1 MYDGTVGTVSGD
13 GAEGKTAKIGVFC
26 AKRGKSLFNGEF
38 RFLCDLAFYDDFI
51 ERSAKTHQGHA
62 VQFHRTTETGDLAFV
77 FHRAQSGNGGDGR
90 GANGAQT
97 QFMEMFHD
105 LSVHASGISD
115 ECLSYVERT
124 QQLCGAFVRM
134 QRDSVRSQL
143 FLCAFIER
151 FEMNEKVSFAFAH
164 QQVRKENR
172 IEFNV
177 FATEIEQPRDF
188 GNVVVEEISIYGFIV
203 HIRGSCGRRLC
214 HFQRLL
220 DEFVLQLSNDFDFI
234 SRFFARPL
242 GRMANNGTFRQR
254 RSVFPNFGGEID
266 VFRGETR

>member
-1 MYDGTVGTVSGD
+1 
-13 GAEGKTAKIGVFC
+13 
-26 AKRGKSLFNGEF
+26 
-38 RFLCDLAFYDDFI
+38 
-51 ERSAKTHQGHA
+51 
-62 VQFHRTTETGDLAFV
+62 
-77 FHRAQSGNGGDGR
+77 
-90 GANGAQT
+90 
-97 QFMEMFHD
+97 MEMFHD

-115 ECLSYVERT
+115 QCLSYVERT

-134 QRDSVRSQL
+134 QRDSMRSQL

-151 FEMNEKVSFAFAH
+151 FEMDEKVSFAFAH

-203 HIRGSCGRRLC
+203 HIRGSCSRRLC
-214 HFQRLL
+214 DFQRLL
-220 DEFVLQLSNDFDFI
+220 DEFALQLSNDFDFLP
-234 SRFFARPL
+234 RFFARPL
-242 GRMANNGTFRQR
+242 SRMANNGTFRQR
-254 RSVFPNFGGEID
+254 RAVFPNFGGEID